1 MIIIIIII
9 IIIFYTKRKMLL
21 VPLMLFGVG
30 NHLKH
35 PSTYL
40 VKDIFSYTNS
50 LQNFS
55 FAHTLRQDNALT
67 HALA

>member
-1 MIIIIIII
+1 MIIIIII

-35 PSTYL
+35 PSTHL

-50 LQNFS
+50 LQSFS
-55 FAHTLRQDNALT
+55 FAHTLRQGNVLALF
-67 HALA
+67 LV

>member
-1 MIIIIIII
+1 MIIIII

-50 LQNFS
+50 LQSFS

>member
-1 MIIIIIII
+1 
-9 IIIFYTKRKMLL
+9 MLL

-50 LQNFS
+50 LQSFS
-55 FAHTLRQDNALT
+55 FAHTLRQDNVLALV
-67 HALA
+67 LV